1 VALRLR
7 KRIGQVWPIMP
18 GHSGVSGVDL
28 QETKVPL
35 INAEKSPV
43 VEPALGKADPLLI
56 AA

>member
-1 VALRLR
+1 MVALRLR

-18 GHSGVSGVDL
+18 GHSVSGVDL

>member
-1 VALRLR
+1 MVALRLR
-7 KRIGQVWPIMP
+7 KRIGQVWPIIP
-18 GHSGVSGVDL
+18 GLSVSGVDL